1 MLPLQC
7 ASKILGEGEPDS
19 VYEGYDRGT
28 WEEKV
33 KYQREQS
40 GLPHVIYKLTRELVD
55 RARKTALTSETLE
68 AIRLVRELRKKE
80 G

>member
-1 MLPLQC
+1 MLSLQC
-7 ASKILGEGEPDS
+7 ASKILGEGKPEF
-19 VYEGYDRGT
+19 VYNEYDRDG

-33 KYQREQS
+33 EEQLQNS
-40 GLPHVIYKLTRELVD
+40 GLPHVTHKLTRELVD
-55 RARKTALTSETLE
+55 HARKNALTSETAE